1 MRIVCEQC
9 QTKYIVPDDKI
20 VKNVLR
26 LTCQKCGHVI
36 TTRVEETDASE
47 RSTLGK
53 WRETGIN
60 TPKRMT
66 TEKAIWYYSYNGE
79 SFGPYTETELKTS
92 LLSEKLSAV
101 AQQCYVWN
109 KNMTE
114 WQPVMEVEPFCSA
127 LLMPPP
133 PPAPAP
139 APKVKDDSLPPLFS
153 ESCDRNPAVTANR
166 VSSPDVKS
174 LKQRLQSAPKSADKP
189 TLTMHSDHVLERL
202 GQITS
207 HRRQDDMPT
216 HQAFP
221 AVEIVNSQTVDN
233 ESDETKVGQSPLISF
248 QSLDAISPAI
258 REETKS
264 GGVKPLPG
272 KLPTISKLP
281 VITPKPKP
289 SQPIT
294 ISQPAPSIGPK
305 KDSFAS
311 AKQMPGIS
319 SLFGNAPAQKSA
331 QTKSLGLPKFN
342 GLKSLKPNDGA
353 AGKQE
358 NAQGDDLLNASEV
371 LSNADISDENA
382 AVNNDMNPDD
392 GEIELEGIS
401 LEMSE
406 LDDPSDLLSKDR
418 NVSQEIPDI
427 DLEDDQSTPGIHPNE
442 PKSSSKLS
450 LPSIVRDAPAQ
461 TSDAPTAVGSNILL
475 DSIFSASS
483 PNINVDIAGDAS
495 NDSLK
500 VVSPSEMMGLASEND
515 AETGT
520 DTNDEIVL
528 DHDINLDED
537 DSEISQSNETAGADD
552 GTKSDLNSGDA
563 AAKSG
568 ASARVSANKL
578 EAIQEKHADLFAEV
592 DRMEAEKKTD
602 NPHISESSMLIEIQ
616 HFEKQS
622 TKSRRNIALIIAIPL
637 LIIAAIVIAL
647 VFGMG
652 GNSNDRDSFGDSQS
666 VGEFAEITG
675 QTVTSDELDE
685 ALIPQDE
692 FEIVAAEK
700 PQANRDASA
709 ATAGNAQSS
718 KSSRSK
724 SSARAAANTADTDE
738 SDTQEDIKAPA
749 AKTDGRANVVL
760 KPQDAFAST
769 DGVSGSKY
777 QINPGG
783 APTANT
789 FSAGLKSVSKTV
801 QECYKREAKTGNMR
815 NVQKIYIRFSVDPSG
830 KVNSFEVED
839 KSIPQSF
846 GKCLEGKKERWKFA
860 PFEGDTVKMRQG
872 FILDE

>member
-53 WRETGIN
+53 WRETGMN

-79 SFGPYTETELKTS
+79 SFGPYTESELKAN
-92 LLSEKLSAV
+92 LLSEKLSAI

-109 KNMTE
+109 KNMKE
-114 WQPVMEVEPFCSA
+114 WQPVMDVEPFCSA

-133 PPAPAP
+133 PPATAP
-139 APKVKDDSLPPLFS
+139 APKLKNDNLPPLFS
-153 ESCDRNPAVTANR
+153 ESHERNSAITSERLA
-166 VSSPDVKS
+166 SPDVKS

-202 GQITS
+202 GHIASQ
-207 HRRQDDMPT
+207 RRQDEMPT

-221 AVEIVNSQTVDN
+221 AAMVNTQTSDS

-281 VITPKPKP
+281 AIAPRTNA
-289 SQPIT
+289 SQPISF
-294 ISQPAPSIGPK
+294 SQSVPPIGQSK
-305 KDSFAS
+305 TSFAS
-311 AKQMPGIS
+311 EKQAPGIS
-319 SLFGNAPAQKSA
+319 SLFSNSSAAKSP
-331 QTKSLGLPKFN
+331 QNKSLGLPKFN
-342 GLKSLKPNDGA
+342 GLKSINPNDSSNSKLSGA
-353 AGKQE
+353 A
-358 NAQGDDLLNASEV
+358 GDDLLNASEV
-371 LSNADISDENA
+371 LFNADKSDEDAIVSNEINA
-382 AVNNDMNPDD
+382 DD
-392 GEIELEGIS
+392 GDIELEGIS

-406 LDDPSDLLSKDR
+406 LDDASDRLAKDR

-427 DLEDDQSTPGIHPNE
+427 DLEDDQSAPGIHDNAV
-442 PKSSSKLS
+442 KSSSKMS
-450 LPSIVRDAPAQ
+450 LPSIVRDAPEQ
-461 TSDAPTAVGSNILL
+461 TGDAPTAVGANILL
-475 DSIFSASS
+475 DSIFNPHTPDVS
-483 PNINVDIAGDAS
+483 VDIAGNSSSEA
-495 NDSLK
+495 LK
-500 VVSPSEMMGLASEND
+500 VVSPSEVMGLAASKD
-515 AETGT
+515 AETPVDSNG
-520 DTNDEIVL
+520 EIEL
-528 DHDINLDED
+528 DHDIDLDD
-537 DSEISQSNETAGADD
+537 DNSQLPLASKTAKQDDEIKN
-552 GTKSDLNSGDA
+552 DLNSGA
-563 AAKSG
+563 SAAKSG
-568 ASARVSANKL
+568 SFARVSTNNL
-578 EAIQEKHADLFAEV
+578 DIIQAKHADLFAEV
-592 DRMEAEKKTD
+592 DRMEAGQDAEG
-602 NPHISESSMLIEIQ
+602 PHISEKSMLIELQ

-622 TKSRRNIALIIAIPL
+622 TKSRRNIILLIAIPL
-637 LIIAAIVIAL
+637 LIIAIIVIVLAL
-647 VFGMG
+647 GVGSSSDDDDMFGE
-652 GNSNDRDSFGDSQS
+652 SQS

-692 FEIVAAEK
+692 FEIVAVEK
-700 PQANRDASA
+700 PQTGRDSNAAAAGSPSA
-709 ATAGNAQSS
+709 GS
-718 KSSRSK
+718 KSSRTK
-724 SSARAAANTADTDE
+724 GSARANAEASDAADAADADE
-738 SDTQEDIKAPA
+738 AKAPA

-760 KPQDAFAST
+760 KPQDSFAST

-801 QECYKREAKTGNMR
+801 SECYKREAKTGNMR
-815 NVQKIYIRFSVDPSG
+815 NVQKIYIRFNVDPSG
-830 KVNSFEVED
+830 KVNSFEIED

-860 PFEGDTVKMRQG
+860 PFEGDAVKMRQG